1 MPETCNWSIIIIVC
15 KATMNVIV
23 VVIIDIIII
32 IMIIIVTITMGITII
47 MIKSLLSP
55 GAVEVVGPW
64 LSFSSPKQSLS
75 PASGSSL

>member
-1 MPETCNWSIIIIVC
+1 MPETSNWSIIIIVC
-15 KATMNVIV
+15 KATMNVI
-23 VVIIDIIII
+23 DII
-32 IMIIIVTITMGITII
+32 IIIVTITMGITII
-47 MIKSLLSP
+47 MITSWLSP